1 MNMKKILISA
11 VVAAIVFSGCANTQ
25 YVQGGRVL
33 ENAAPITMG
42 IDHTDL
48 EKAASDAVD
57 SLLSSGSLERPG
69 GGRYVVTMGKVTND
83 TTQRI
88 DTGLLTKKIRI
99 AMLKS
104 GKAVMTTAVAAGGAE
119 DSMSH
124 DVRELRE
131 NDEFAQNTIAKKG
144 TLLAPDM
151 SLSGKIIQRN
161 IKTTNNK
168 QLVEYYFQLTLTQLQ
183 TGLAFWE
190 DEININKIGSNKS
203 VSW

>member
-1 MNMKKILISA
+1 
-11 VVAAIVFSGCANTQ
+11 
-25 YVQGGRVL
+25 
-33 ENAAPITMG
+33 
-42 IDHTDL
+42 
-48 EKAASDAVD
+48 
-57 SLLSSGSLERPG
+57 
-69 GGRYVVTMGKVTND
+69 
-83 TTQRI
+83 
-88 DTGLLTKKIRI
+88 
-99 AMLKS
+99 
-104 GKAVMTTAVAAGGAE
+104 
-119 DSMSH
+119 MSH

-161 IKTTNNK
+161 IKTTDNK